1 MFFYTIYNKETNNN
15 TMDKE
20 EIIQKLKE
28 INSKLE
34 VVTTNLQT
42 SLQLLIKENEKNAK
56 KQ

>member
-1 MFFYTIYNKETNNN
+1 
-15 TMDKE
+15 MDKE